1 MLLYVNGRAVN
12 DKVILRAVREAYKGR
27 LLSKEYPQIVLF
39 MELPP
44 EEVDVNVHPAKIEV
58 RFRDERSVFGAVL
71 RAVEEAV
78 VRNLPTGDL
87 DAAPSGE
94 EARHAPAY
102 EPKPL
107 GFWGEAD
114 RERIMRPRQQPL
126 IPPGSRGNGFR
137 RASRIGTAILR
148 TGLCPRAIVIR

>member
-78 VRNLPTGDL
+78 VRSLPTGDL

-94 EARHAPAY
+94 KARHAPAY

-114 RERIMRPRQQPL
+114 RELIMRPQQQPR
-126 IPPGSRGNGFR
+126 IPP
-137 RASRIGTAILR
+137 
-148 TGLCPRAIVIR
+148 

>member
-58 RFRDERSVFGAVL
+58 RFRDERSVFGPCSG
-71 RAVEEAV
+71 AVEEAV
-78 VRNLPTGDL
+78 GPQSPHGR
-87 DAAPSGE
+87 S
-94 EARHAPAY
+94 
-102 EPKPL
+102 
-107 GFWGEAD
+107 
-114 RERIMRPRQQPL
+114 
-126 IPPGSRGNGFR
+126 
-137 RASRIGTAILR
+137 
-148 TGLCPRAIVIR
+148 